1 MMPLQVLLNDL
12 KQVLWA
18 FFLIYLIL
26 ASTCL
31 LFAQYIGYKNSF
43 LVCTAIA
50 ILIAAAFVSIYLC
63 NIVWLIADR
72 RAEKKHPINKN

>member
-1 MMPLQVLLNDL
+1 MRPLQALLNDL

-18 FFLIYLIL
+18 TFLIYLIL

-43 LVCTAIA
+43 LICSAIA
-50 ILIAAAFVSIYLC
+50 ILIAAAFISIYVC
-63 NIVWLIADR
+63 NIIWFIADR
-72 RAEKKHPINKN
+72 RAEKKNTVKNN